1 MKTVMLQLHCYGI
14 NCLFLTSHDSEPS
27 TCIAMC
33 PFPDSNNIGEK
44 VEFGGC
50 WLVSD
55 LEVLPLAEL

>member
-1 MKTVMLQLHCYGI
+1 
-14 NCLFLTSHDSEPS
+14 
-27 TCIAMC
+27 MC